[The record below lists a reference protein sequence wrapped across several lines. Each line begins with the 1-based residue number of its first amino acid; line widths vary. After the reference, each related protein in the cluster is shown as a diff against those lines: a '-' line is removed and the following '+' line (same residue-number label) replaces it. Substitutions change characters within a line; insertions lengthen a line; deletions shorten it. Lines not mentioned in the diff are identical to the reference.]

1 MKSTFTM
8 FFKILSY
15 FILISIVGF
24 TQTKNP
30 EEILE
35 KVKTEFEKIE
45 DYRANIKIK
54 VDVDFLKMPDR
65 EATIFYKKPDKFH
78 IDSENFALLPK
89 SGLNFSPLGFLN
101 YKYTSF
107 YEREDTINGIITS
120 VIKVIP
126 LESSADVILSTFWID
141 TKRNIIIKVE
151 SSRKPQGTFTI
162 DLKYLK
168 TEEGFFLPSSMV
180 FSFNVDRS
188 VLPKRFNEDAIS
200 KSEKTNKDDRD
211 AETGKVY
218 LTYSNYKVNT
228 GLKDEIFIENK
239 SKK

>member
-1 MKSTFTM
+1 MKSIISMTY
-8 FFKILSY
+8 KILLY
-15 FILISIVGF
+15 VILLSFVEF
-24 TQTKNP
+24 AQKKNP

-35 KVKTEFEKIE
+35 KVRTEFEKIE
-45 DYRANIKIK
+45 DYRADITIK
-54 VDVDFLKMPDR
+54 VDVAFLKMPDR

-78 IDSENFALLPK
+78 VDSENFALLPK

-107 YEREDTINGIITS
+107 YEREDTINGLITS

-126 LESSADVILSTFWID
+126 LETSADVILSTLWID
-141 TKRNIIIKVE
+141 IKRNIIVKVE

-162 DLKYLK
+162 DLQYLK
-168 TEEGFFLPSSMV
+168 TEEGFLLPSSMV
-180 FSFNVDRS
+180 FSFTVDRS
-188 VLPKRFNEDAIS
+188 ALPKRFNEDAVS
-200 KSEKTNKDDRD
+200 KSEKTNKDNKD

-218 LTYSNYKVNT
+218 LTYSNYKINT

-239 SKK
+239 YKK

>member
-1 MKSTFTM
+1 MKLTSHM
-8 FFKILSY
+8 FCKILTY
-15 FILISIVGF
+15 VILISIVGF

-78 IDSENFALLPK
+78 IDSDNFALLPK

-180 FSFNVDRS
+180 FSFTVDRS
-188 VLPKRFNEDAIS
+188 ALPKRFNEDAIS
-200 KSEKTNKDDRD
+200 KSEKTNKDDKD

-228 GLKDEIFIENK
+228 GLKDEIFIENE